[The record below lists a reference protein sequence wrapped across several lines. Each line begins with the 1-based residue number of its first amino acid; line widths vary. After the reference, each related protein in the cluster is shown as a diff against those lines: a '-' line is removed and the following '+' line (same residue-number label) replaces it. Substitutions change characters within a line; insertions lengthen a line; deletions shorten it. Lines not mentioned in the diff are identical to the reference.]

1 MLLGQRK
8 RERRQKFLERGGVE
22 RRRRSKSVGAGSDSR
37 KEEEAGRK
45 RGELVS
51 EAAQPTCG
59 FAL

>member
-1 MLLGQRK
+1 MWGPGTIAERK
-8 RERRQKFLERGGVE
+8 K
-22 RRRRSKSVGAGSDSR
+22 
-37 KEEEAGRK
+37 EEAGRK